1 MSTDRRPLDRLF
13 APRSIAVVGASA
25 SPEKAGYQML
35 KSLAG
40 FPGDLY
46 PINPK
51 ADRILGFPAYPSL
64 ADAPSDID
72 LVILTIPAAAC
83 VGALEEAAAAGVG
96 GAIIISGGFA
106 EAGAADGARLQE
118 KLSGICHDGGIRLLG
133 PNTSGF
139 VNPRANVRATFA
151 PGAERLAPGGVG
163 LVAQSGGVNLSLAF
177 EFLRQGIGVGLAAGL
192 GNAIDVGLPDVI
204 DHLATDDAIKIIAI
218 HLEGVPDG
226 RRLFESVRA
235 ATAVKPVVALPVG
248 RSDIGDFAKSHTG
261 NLMGSHALTVA
272 ALRQAGAVPVRSTDD
287 LIDAAH
293 AFLHGRLP
301 ASGDPG
307 VGVLTGQAG
316 PGLIIADALKVA
328 GVSIPSLTDKTVE
341 KIETLLPPLTYIR
354 NPVDTGRPGATFP
367 EVLDA
372 VAADPAIDLLLTYAL
387 YEPDALDI
395 GDVLSRANSTL
406 SQPLVF
412 GTGGAP
418 EAIDPVVERLEREGV
433 ACYTAPDRATRAV
446 SAMVEDARAR
456 HRRLAG
462 GTGRATAEVTG
473 DLESPMDEDRAKSL
487 LEAIGIAAP
496 RRFVCRNRSEA
507 QNALRAIGGRVVAK
521 ILDASIAHKT
531 EVGGVQ
537 VGIETDA
544 QLDTALD
551 RLDAVPT
558 RETRRYLVEAEAPPG
573 LELILGGT
581 NDPSFGA
588 TVLVGLGG
596 TAAEA
601 MADVAIALAPLSDTD
616 AYAML
621 DRLQGKTLLDGWRGA
636 PAVDR
641 ARIVTAVTA
650 LGDLLSANP
659 GIREID
665 LNPVRVYPD
674 GLLALDALIVPSEV

>member
-1 MSTDRRPLDRLF
+1 MSTKRPPLNRLF

-51 ADRILGFPAYPSL
+51 ADEILGFRAYPSL
-64 ADAPSDID
+64 SEAPKNID

-83 VGALEEAAAAGVG
+83 VPALEDAAAVGVG

-106 EAGAADGARLQE
+106 EAGAAEGAELQE
-118 KLSGICHDGGIRLLG
+118 KLAAACRDGGIRLLG

-139 VNPRANVRATFA
+139 VNPRTNVRATFA
-151 PGAERLAPGGVG
+151 PGAERLAAGGVG

-177 EFLRQGIGVGLAAGL
+177 QFLRQGIGVGLAAGL
-192 GNAIDVGLPDVI
+192 GNAIDVALPDVI
-204 DHLATDDAIKIIAI
+204 DYLAADDAIKVIAV

-261 NLMGSHALTVA
+261 NLMGSYALTAA

-293 AFLHGRLP
+293 AFLHDRLG
-301 ASGDPG
+301 ASENPG

-316 PGLIIADALKVA
+316 PGLIIADALKAA
-328 GVSIPSLTDKTVE
+328 GISIPPLSDRTVTTV
-341 KIETLLPPLTYIR
+341 ETLLPPLTYIR
-354 NPVDTGRPGATFP
+354 NPVDTGRPGASFP
-367 EVLDA
+367 QVLDA
-372 VAADPAIDLLLTYAL
+372 VAADPAIDLVLTYAL
-387 YEPDALDI
+387 HEPDALNI
-395 GDVLSRANSTL
+395 GAVLSQARSTL
-406 SQPLVF
+406 VQPIVF

-418 EAIDPVVERLEREGV
+418 ESIDPVIETLETEGV
-433 ACYTAPDRATRAV
+433 PCFTAPDRAARAV

-456 HRRLAG
+456 HRRSVGAIDPSAVDVSGAL
-462 GTGRATAEVTG
+462 V
-473 DLESPMDEDRAKSL
+473 SPMDEDRAKTL
-487 LEAIGIAAP
+487 LKAIGIASP
-496 RRFVCRNRSEA
+496 QRFVCRDRLQA
-507 QNALRAIGGRVVAK
+507 HDALGAIEGRVVLK
-521 ILDASIAHKT
+521 ILDTSIAHKT

-537 VGIETDA
+537 VGIETAA
-544 QLDTALD
+544 QLDAALD
-551 RLDAVPT
+551 IIDAIPGGDV
-558 RETRRYLVEAEAPPG
+558 RRYLVEAEAPPG

-601 MADVAIALAPLSDTD
+601 MEDVAIALAPLSE
-616 AYAML
+616 AEGHALL
-621 DRLQGKTLLDGWRGA
+621 DRLRGSALLDGWRAA
-636 PAVDR
+636 PPVDR
-641 ARIVTAVTA
+641 DRIVTAITA
-650 LGDLLSANP
+650 LGNLLSANP
-659 GIREID
+659 RIREID
-665 LNPVRVYPD
+665 LNPVRVYAD
-674 GLLALDALIVPSEV
+674 ELLALDALIVLSEV

>member
-1 MSTDRRPLDRLF
+1 
-13 APRSIAVVGASA
+13 
-25 SPEKAGYQML
+25 
-35 KSLAG
+35 
-40 FPGDLY
+40 
-46 PINPK
+46 
-51 ADRILGFPAYPSL
+51 
-64 ADAPSDID
+64 
-72 LVILTIPAAAC
+72 
-83 VGALEEAAAAGVG
+83 
-96 GAIIISGGFA
+96 
-106 EAGAADGARLQE
+106 
-118 KLSGICHDGGIRLLG
+118 
-133 PNTSGF
+133 
-139 VNPRANVRATFA
+139 
-151 PGAERLAPGGVG
+151 
-163 LVAQSGGVNLSLAF
+163 
-177 EFLRQGIGVGLAAGL
+177 
-192 GNAIDVGLPDVI
+192 
-204 DHLATDDAIKIIAI
+204 
-218 HLEGVPDG
+218 
-226 RRLFESVRA
+226 
-235 ATAVKPVVALPVG
+235 
-248 RSDIGDFAKSHTG
+248 
-261 NLMGSHALTVA
+261 
-272 ALRQAGAVPVRSTDD
+272 
-287 LIDAAH
+287 
-293 AFLHGRLP
+293 
-301 ASGDPG
+301 
-307 VGVLTGQAG
+307 
-316 PGLIIADALKVA
+316 
-328 GVSIPSLTDKTVE
+328 
-341 KIETLLPPLTYIR
+341 
-354 NPVDTGRPGATFP
+354 
-367 EVLDA
+367 
-372 VAADPAIDLLLTYAL
+372 
-387 YEPDALDI
+387 
-395 GDVLSRANSTL
+395 NSTL

-418 EAIDPVVERLEREGV
+418 EAIDPVIERLEREGV
-433 ACYTAPDRATRAV
+433 ACYTAPDRTTRAV

-462 GTGRATAEVTG
+462 GVGRATADVTV
-473 DLESPMDEDRAKSL
+473 DLHAPMDEDRAKSL

-601 MADVAIALAPLSDTD
+601 MGDVAIALAPLSD
-616 AYAML
+616 AEAHAML
-621 DRLQGKTLLDGWRGA
+621 DRLRGKTLLDGWRGA
-636 PAVDR
+636 PAVDG